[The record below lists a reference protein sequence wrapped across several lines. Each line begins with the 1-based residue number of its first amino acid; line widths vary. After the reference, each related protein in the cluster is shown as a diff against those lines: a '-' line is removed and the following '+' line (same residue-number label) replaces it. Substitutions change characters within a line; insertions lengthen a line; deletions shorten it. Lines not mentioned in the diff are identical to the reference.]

1 VDGLGA
7 ARTRER
13 VIGPLRRRGTG
24 RRRVLAVVAGAT
36 LAAAVLALAWHDVTR
51 QGYAPDEEF
60 TVFAVRGIAAHGLPL
75 LPSRLL
81 YDRGVAYSYT
91 AWLATMTGGAELPA
105 ARAVSLATGL
115 LALAVT
121 WLGVRQVS
129 GRYAAWLAVLLVGPS
144 LPFWVAATS
153 ARFYAPFLALHLA
166 ALALLSQVDREAR
179 GGVPWR
185 LAALFGVAAVA
196 RLTHELAFLLA
207 AVPLVAFLLASGRRS
222 RWLAAAVAILAGL
235 AAAQLG
241 LFGLHYLAPES
252 GATMIRRF
260 FLWQVLNL
268 LERPP
273 AAAPLGVLIVGGLA
287 WLLVRGRLPRAEG
300 RATRLIALGAALA
313 VLVWAAATS
322 PWLSLHYPLDL
333 FWHVG
338 HTMPA
343 LAVVLGALLG
353 ARALGLGG
361 AWAPHERALHLL
373 WLGWVTFFGVIESGI
388 TIHYVLVPVTLMLVA
403 IAVDLA
409 AVLQPRASHV
419 GVGARP
425 MVAARHVT
433 AAALVFVVTL
443 AQWGWS
449 PADTLARARPTL
461 IAPAAVAQWAAEAPL
476 VACTDELACLLLAG
490 RVDRWLALDDF
501 VRERFVV
508 RLAGV
513 DAGVYAGRPAVYS
526 LAALFDDEPGAA
538 APVRV
543 MVVDVSKDLAV
554 GPSSAFLER
563 ALASEPV
570 QARELL
576 DEGKIRVVE
585 LSLP

>member
-1 VDGLGA
+1 
-7 ARTRER
+7 
-13 VIGPLRRRGTG
+13 
-24 RRRVLAVVAGAT
+24 VLAFVAGAT
-36 LAAAVLALAWHDVTR
+36 LAAVVLAIAWRDVTR
-51 QGYAPDEEF
+51 HGYSPDEEF

-91 AWLATMTGGAELPA
+91 AWLATSTGGAELPA
-105 ARAVSLATGL
+105 ARAASLVAGL

-121 WLGVRQVS
+121 WLAVRQVS
-129 GRYAAWLAVLLVGPS
+129 GIYAAWLVVLLVGPS

-179 GGVPWR
+179 GFVPWR
-185 LAALFGVAAVA
+185 LAVLFGVAAVA

-273 AAAPLGVLIVGGLA
+273 AAAPLGVPIVVGLA
-287 WLLVRGRLPRAEG
+287 WLLVRGRLPGAEARA
-300 RATRLIALGAALA
+300 ARLIAVGAAIA

-333 FWHVG
+333 FWHVAR
-338 HTMPA
+338 TTPV
-343 LAVVLGALLG
+343 LVTVLGGLLG

-373 WLGWVTFFGVIESGI
+373 WLGWVTFFGVIESGV
-388 TIHYVLVPVTLMLVA
+388 TIHYVLVPVTLMLTA

-409 AVLQPRASHV
+409 AVLQPRAPHA
-419 GVGARP
+419 GDRARSG
-425 MVAARHVT
+425 AARHVT
-433 AAALVFVVTL
+433 AAAVVFAVT
-443 AQWGWS
+443 ASQWGS
-449 PADTLARARPTL
+449 APGDTLARARPT
-461 IAPAAVAQWAAEAPL
+461 IVAPSVLPQWAADAPL

-526 LAALFDDEPGAA
+526 LAALFDAA
-538 APVRV
+538 AGETPARV
-543 MVVDVSKDLAV
+543 LVVDVSKDLPV

-585 LSLP
+585 LSPP

>member
-1 VDGLGA
+1 
-7 ARTRER
+7 
-13 VIGPLRRRGTG
+13 VIGSIRNQGTG
-24 RRRVLAVVAGAT
+24 RRHALAFVAVAT
-36 LAAAVLALAWHDVTR
+36 LAAAVLAIVWHDVTR
-51 QGYAPDEEF
+51 QGYSPDEEF

-91 AWLATMTGGAELPA
+91 AWLATMTGAAELPA
-105 ARAVSLATGL
+105 GRAVSLATGL

-121 WLGVRQVS
+121 WLAVRQVS
-129 GRYAAWLAVLLVGPS
+129 STYAAGLAVLLVGPS

-166 ALALLSQVDREAR
+166 ALALLSRVDREAR
-179 GGVPWR
+179 DFVPWR
-185 LAALFGVAAVA
+185 LAAVFGLAGVA

-207 AVPLVAFLLASGRRS
+207 AVPIAAFLLAPGRRS

-273 AAAPLGVLIVGGLA
+273 AAAPLGVLIVVGLV

-300 RATRLIALGAALA
+300 LTTRPIAWGAGAIA
-313 VLVWAAATS
+313 VTVWAAATA
-322 PWLSLHYPLDL
+322 PWLSVHYPLDL
-333 FWHVG
+333 FWHIAR
-338 HTMPA
+338 TTPA
-343 LAVVLGALLG
+343 LVVVLGALLG

-361 AWAPHERALHLL
+361 AWTPHQRAIHAL
-373 WLGWVTFFGVIESGI
+373 WLGWVVFFGVIDSGI
-388 TIHYVLVPVTLMLVA
+388 TIHYVLVPVTLMLTG

-409 AVLQPRASHV
+409 AILQPRALHA
-419 GVGARP
+419 GGHARP
-425 MVAARHVT
+425 RHFVRHVMP
-433 AAALVFVVTL
+433 AAVVI
-443 AQWGWS
+443 AIVVGQWGRA
-449 PADTLARARPTL
+449 PADTLARVRPT
-461 IAPAAVAQWAAEAPL
+461 IVASPALATWAAEAPL

-508 RLAGV
+508 RRAGV
-513 DAGVYAGRPAVYS
+513 DAGVYAGRPAVYG
-526 LAALFDDEPGAA
+526 LAALFDAMPGERLT
-538 APVRV
+538 RV
-543 MVVDVSKDLAV
+543 LVVDVSKELPV
-554 GPSSAFLER
+554 GSSSAFLDR
-563 ALASEPV
+563 ALAAERV
-570 QARELL
+570 LARTRLH
-576 DEGKIRVVE
+576 EGRIRVIE
-585 LSLP
+585 LSPTTPAP

>member
-1 VDGLGA
+1 
-7 ARTRER
+7 
-13 VIGPLRRRGTG
+13 
-24 RRRVLAVVAGAT
+24 VLAFVAGAT
-36 LAAAVLALAWHDVTR
+36 LAAVVLAIAWRDVTR
-51 QGYAPDEEF
+51 HGYSPDEEF

-91 AWLATMTGGAELPA
+91 AWLATSTGGAELPA
-105 ARAVSLATGL
+105 ARAASLVAGL

-121 WLGVRQVS
+121 WLAVRQVS
-129 GRYAAWLAVLLVGPS
+129 GIYAAWLVVLLVGPS

-179 GGVPWR
+179 GFVPWR
-185 LAALFGVAAVA
+185 LAVLFGVAAVA

-260 FLWQVLNL
+260 FVWQVLNL

-273 AAAPLGVLIVGGLA
+273 AAAPLGVPIVVGLA
-287 WLLVRGRLPRAEG
+287 WLLVRGRLPRAEA
-300 RATRLIALGAALA
+300 RAAQLIAVGAAIA

-333 FWHVG
+333 FWHVAR
-338 HTMPA
+338 TTPV
-343 LAVVLGALLG
+343 LVTVLGGLLG

-373 WLGWVTFFGVIESGI
+373 WLGWVTFFGVIESGV
-388 TIHYVLVPVTLMLVA
+388 TIHYVLVPVTLMLTA

-409 AVLQPRASHV
+409 AVLQPRAPHA
-419 GVGARP
+419 GDRARSG
-425 MVAARHVT
+425 AARHVT
-433 AAALVFVVTL
+433 AAAVVFAVT
-443 AQWGWS
+443 ASQWGS
-449 PADTLARARPTL
+449 APGDTLARARPT
-461 IAPAAVAQWAAEAPL
+461 IVAPSVLPQWAADAPL

-526 LAALFDDEPGAA
+526 LAALFDAA
-538 APVRV
+538 AGETPARV
-543 MVVDVSKDLAV
+543 LVVDVSKDLPV

-585 LSLP
+585 LSPP

>member
-1 VDGLGA
+1 
-7 ARTRER
+7 
-13 VIGPLRRRGTG
+13 VIGPLRRWGTG
-24 RRRVLAVVAGAT
+24 RRRVLAFVAGAT
-36 LAAAVLALAWHDVTR
+36 LAAAVLAIAWPDVTR
-51 QGYAPDEEF
+51 HGYSPDEEF
-60 TVFAVRGIAAHGLPL
+60 TVFAIRGIAAHALPL

-81 YDRGVAYSYT
+81 YDRGVAYSYA
-91 AWLATMTGGAELPA
+91 AWLAGSAGGRELPA

-129 GRYAAWLAVLLVGPS
+129 GTHAAWLAVLLIGPS

-166 ALALLSQVDREAR
+166 VLALLSQVDREAR
-179 GGVPWR
+179 GVVPWR
-185 LAALFGVAAVA
+185 LAAVFGVAAVA
-196 RLTHELAFLLA
+196 RLTHELAFVLA

-222 RWLAAAVAILAGL
+222 RWLAAAAAIVAGL

-287 WLLVRGRLPRAEG
+287 WLLVRGRLPRAGG
-300 RATRLIALGAALA
+300 RATRLIALGTIA
-313 VLVWAAATS
+313 VLVWAAATW
-322 PWLSLHYPLDL
+322 PRLSLHYPLDL

-338 HTMPA
+338 RTMPA
-343 LAVVLGALLG
+343 VTVVLGVLLG

-361 AWAPHERALHLL
+361 AWTPQERAIHLL
-373 WLGWVTFFGVIESGI
+373 WLGWVTFFGVIDSGL
-388 TIHYVLVPVTLMLVA
+388 TIQYVLVPVTLMLAA
-403 IAVDLA
+403 IAVDLD

-419 GVGARP
+419 GVGGRA

-433 AAALVFVVTL
+433 AAVLVFVVTL
-443 AQWGWS
+443 AQWGWG
-449 PADTLARARPTL
+449 PGDTLARARPT
-461 IAPAAVAQWAAEAPL
+461 IVAPSVLPQWAADAPL

-501 VRERFVV
+501 IRERFVV
-508 RLAGV
+508 QLAGV

-526 LAALFDDEPGAA
+526 LAALFDAA
-538 APVRV
+538 AGETPARV
-543 MVVDVSKDLAV
+543 LVVDVSKDLPV

-576 DEGKIRVVE
+576 DEGKIRVVA
-585 LSLP
+585 LSPPAPPQ